1 MSDTAFKESYGI
13 YYVGAVGMTEMQLM
27 QHIGGSL
34 VLNQS
39 SQTFLSSSS
48 KT

>member
-13 YYVGAVGMTEMQLM
+13 YYVGMTEMQLM